1 MSSQDQNILSALQ
14 QQVGGDRYLPP
25 KVLEDTPNETAE
37 YEKEV
42 LQGAGGLLAGSSVE
56 RGFKMLVKTPKGVKV
71 LKQLGMNDEDVKT
84 VVDAIKS
91 RDSGAL
97 TDFLARKGTGFVE
110 STAKKLGIKGEKIA
124 NTTVKNL
131 KQGKLPTRQELQDAL
146 TSGADTKV
154 NPSKSNLTK
163 KPGEDGADEDTPS
176 SIFDALKSKA
186 ESGIKSVKSSLDDAI
201 GDSSSKVSNLISK
214 ADDLKGKGFGKVSK
228 AFDRARAEIKGD
240 DDLEGQSSAVKKLLQ
255 SSSRGRKQLLKN
267 AKAKLKGEKI
277 QKPKKP
283 TSEFDDEDEQ
293 GDLFSQLSKLGGKPG
308 VDDAVGDLNPF
319 TGQPVDPFAKIKAS
333 KQKADDE
340 LQQAKDQIENE
351 GDRDPYQDIY
361 DQANR
366 DSQKFTDSELGVGK
380 KLEKDVDFK
389 FKAPTQEEHL
399 QQLAE
404 QETKTSNIS
413 DDMVDLLKDN
423 EVKPTIPAS
432 EQTGGI
438 DPSTLP
444 DDAGF
449 QRGSSKIQ
457 AKKDVDPAP
466 EQEAPE
472 PIEPSVPEPPKPE
485 LDDTEEFIQKTK
497 IPEAPK
503 PPQVDTIEPS
513 IPAAPEPSIP
523 TAPEPPVPAPRP
535 PPKPPVEEDLNPVQ
549 KVEQITQDDNLVKP
563 TPPPRPP
570 VDPEPPVPAPRPP
583 VDDPTPPVDDDLAA
597 DNLASK
603 GAKVEDGIK
612 TAFDDSLVDDENP
625 LGIVASAVLGIGA
638 LIGGALRKAHHPKF
652 IQPPPIHGYENF
664 SVQEGVA

>member
-1 MSSQDQNILSALQ
+1 MSSQDQNLLSSLQ
-14 QQVGGDRYLPP
+14 QQVGSDRYLPP

-71 LKQLGMNDEDVKT
+71 LKKLGMTDEDVST
-84 VVDAIKS
+84 VVEAIKS

-110 STAKKLGIKGEKIA
+110 STAKKLGVKGGKIA

-131 KQGKLPTRQELQDAL
+131 KQGKLPTRQEIQEAL
-146 TSGADTKV
+146 TGGDKTTV
-154 NPSKSNLTK
+154 NPSKSNLTN
-163 KPGEDGADEDTPS
+163 KPEDAGAEDDS
-176 SIFDALKSKA
+176 SSSLIDALRSKA
-186 ESGIKSVKSSLDDAI
+186 KSSIKSVKSSLDDAI

-214 ADDLKGKGFGKVSK
+214 ADDLKSKGFGKVSK
-228 AFDRARAEIKGD
+228 TFDRARAEIQGED
-240 DDLEGQSSAVKKLLQ
+240 DFEGQSSAVKKLLQ
-255 SSSRGRKQLLKN
+255 SSSRGRKQLLRN

-283 TSEFDDEDEQ
+283 TSEFDDEDEE
-293 GDLFSQLSKLGGKPG
+293 GDLFSQLSKLGGKPTA
-308 VDDAVGDLNPF
+308 DSPLGDLNPF

-340 LQQAKDQIENE
+340 LNQVKDQIENE

-361 DQANR
+361 DQASR

-389 FKAPTQEEHL
+389 FKAPTREEHL

-423 EVKPTIPAS
+423 EVKPIIPAS

-457 AKKDVDPAP
+457 AKKEIDPAP

-472 PIEPSVPEPPKPE
+472 PIEPTVPEPPKPE
-485 LDDTEEFIQKTK
+485 IDDTEELIQKTK

-503 PPQVDTIEPS
+503 PPVEDTIEP
-513 IPAAPEPSIP
+513 PV
-523 TAPEPPVPAPRP
+523 PEPPVPEP
-535 PPKPPVEEDLNPVQ
+535 PVPKPTVPENLNPVQ
-549 KVEQITQDDNLVKP
+549 KVEELTQDDNLLRTTPAPPKPPVNDPKPPVNDPKP
-563 TPPPRPP
+563 TIP
-570 VDPEPPVPAPRPP
+570 
-583 VDDPTPPVDDDLAA
+583 DDPKPPVDDDDLV
-597 DNLASK
+597 DNIASK
-603 GAKVEDGIK
+603 GEKVEDGIK
-612 TAFDDSLVDDENP
+612 SAFEDSLADDENP

-652 IQPPPIHGYENF
+652 IQPPPISPYENF

>member
-1 MSSQDQNILSALQ
+1 MSSQDQNLLSSLQ

-42 LQGAGGLLAGSSVE
+42 LQGAGGLLAGGSVE
-56 RGFKMLVKTPKGVKV
+56 KGFKMLVRTPKGVKV
-71 LKQLGMNDEDVKT
+71 LKKLGMTDEDVST

-110 STAKKLGIKGEKIA
+110 STAKKLGIKGGKIA

-131 KQGKLPTRQELQDAL
+131 KQGKLPTRQEIQEAL
-146 TSGADTKV
+146 TGGDKTTV
-154 NPSKSNLTK
+154 NPSKSNLTN
-163 KPGEDGADEDTPS
+163 KPEEGADDDSSS
-176 SIFDALKSKA
+176 SILDALRSKA
-186 ESGIKSVKSSLDDAI
+186 KSSIKSVKSSLDDAI

-228 AFDRARAEIKGD
+228 AFDRARADIQGED
-240 DDLEGQSSAVKKLLQ
+240 DFEGQSSAVKKLLQ
-255 SSSRGRKQLLKN
+255 SSKRGRKQLLRN

-277 QKPKKP
+277 EQPKKP
-283 TSEFDDEDEQ
+283 TSEFDQEDEQ
-293 GDLFSQLSKLGGKPG
+293 GDLFSQLSKLGGKPTA
-308 VDDAVGDLNPF
+308 DSPLGDLNPF

-340 LQQAKDQIENE
+340 LNQVKDQIENE

-366 DSQKFTDSELGVGK
+366 DSQKFTDKELGTGK

-389 FKAPTQEEHL
+389 FKAPTREEHL

-404 QETKTSNIS
+404 QETKKANIP
-413 DDMVDLLKDN
+413 DDMLNVFKEQ

-457 AKKDVDPAP
+457 AKKDIDPAP

-472 PIEPSVPEPPKPE
+472 PIEPTVPEPPKAE
-485 LDDTEEFIQKTK
+485 IDDTEEFIQKTK

-503 PPQVDTIEPS
+503 PPVDEE
-513 IPAAPEPSIP
+513 A
-523 TAPEPPVPAPRP
+523 EPPLPEAPIPAPRP
-535 PPKPPVEEDLNPVQ
+535 PPKPTVPDDPINPV
-549 KVEQITQDDNLVKP
+549 VETENLSTQADNLVRP
-563 TPPPRPP
+563 T
-570 VDPEPPVPAPRPP
+570 PAPRPP
-583 VDDPTPPVDDDLAA
+583 PKPTVPDDPKPPPVDDEDLA
-597 DNLASK
+597 DNIASK
-603 GAKVEDGIK
+603 GEKVEDGIK
-612 TAFDDSLVDDENP
+612 SAFEDSLADDENP
-625 LGIVASAVLGIGA
+625 IGIVASAVLGIGA

-652 IQPPPIHGYENF
+652 VQPPPIHAYENF
-664 SVQEGVA
+664 AVQEGVA

>member
-1 MSSQDQNILSALQ
+1 MSSQDQNLLSSLQ
-14 QQVGGDRYLPP
+14 QQVGSDRYLPP

-56 RGFKMLVKTPKGVKV
+56 KGFKMLVKTPKGVKV
-71 LKQLGMNDEDVKT
+71 LKKLGMTDEDVST
-84 VVDAIKS
+84 VVEAIKS

-110 STAKKLGIKGEKIA
+110 STAKKLGVKGGKIA

-131 KQGKLPTRQELQDAL
+131 KQGKLPTRQEIQEAL
-146 TSGADTKV
+146 TGGDKTTV
-154 NPSKSNLTK
+154 NPSKSNLTN
-163 KPGEDGADEDTPS
+163 KPEDAGAEDDS
-176 SIFDALKSKA
+176 SSSLIDALRSKA
-186 ESGIKSVKSSLDDAI
+186 KSSIKSVKSSLDDAI

-214 ADDLKGKGFGKVSK
+214 ADDLKSKGFGKVSK
-228 AFDRARAEIKGD
+228 TFDRARAEIQGED
-240 DDLEGQSSAVKKLLQ
+240 DFEGQSSAVKKLLQ
-255 SSSRGRKQLLKN
+255 SSSRGRKQLLRN

-293 GDLFSQLSKLGGKPG
+293 GDLFSQLSKLGGKPTA
-308 VDDAVGDLNPF
+308 DSPLGDLNPF

-340 LQQAKDQIENE
+340 LNQVKDQIENE

-361 DQANR
+361 DQASR

-389 FKAPTQEEHL
+389 FKAPTKEEHL

-423 EVKPTIPAS
+423 EVKPIIPAS

-457 AKKDVDPAP
+457 AKKEIDPAP

-472 PIEPSVPEPPKPE
+472 PIEPTVPEPPKPE
-485 LDDTEEFIQKTK
+485 IDDTEELIQKTK
-497 IPEAPK
+497 IPDAPK
-503 PPQVDTIEPS
+503 PPVEDTIEPPT
-513 IPAAPEPSIP
+513 IEPP
-523 TAPEPPVPAPRP
+523 VPEPPVP
-535 PPKPPVEEDLNPVQ
+535 KPTVPENLNPVQ
-549 KVEQITQDDNLVKP
+549 KVEELTQDDNLLRTTPAPPKPPVNAPKPPVNDPKP
-563 TPPPRPP
+563 TIP
-570 VDPEPPVPAPRPP
+570 
-583 VDDPTPPVDDDLAA
+583 DDPKPPVDDDDLV
-597 DNLASK
+597 DNIASK
-603 GAKVEDGIK
+603 GEKVEDGIK
-612 TAFDDSLVDDENP
+612 SAFEDSLVDDENP

-652 IQPPPIHGYENF
+652 IQPPPISPYENF

>member
-1 MSSQDQNILSALQ
+1 MSSQDQNLLSSLQ
-14 QQVGGDRYLPP
+14 QQVGSDRYLPP

-56 RGFKMLVKTPKGVKV
+56 KGFKMLVKTPKGVKV
-71 LKQLGMNDEDVKT
+71 LKKLGMTDEDVST
-84 VVDAIKS
+84 VVEAIKS

-110 STAKKLGIKGEKIA
+110 STAKKLGVKGGKIA

-131 KQGKLPTRQELQDAL
+131 KQGKLPTRQEIQEAL
-146 TSGADTKV
+146 TGGDKTTV
-154 NPSKSNLTK
+154 NPSKSNLTN
-163 KPGEDGADEDTPS
+163 KPEDAGAEDDS
-176 SIFDALKSKA
+176 SSSLIDALRSKA
-186 ESGIKSVKSSLDDAI
+186 KSSIKSVKSSLDDAI

-214 ADDLKGKGFGKVSK
+214 ADDLKSKGFGKVSK
-228 AFDRARAEIKGD
+228 TFDRARAEIQGED
-240 DDLEGQSSAVKKLLQ
+240 DFEGQSSAVKKLLQ
-255 SSSRGRKQLLKN
+255 SSSRGRKQLLRN

-293 GDLFSQLSKLGGKPG
+293 GDLFSQLSKLGGKPTA
-308 VDDAVGDLNPF
+308 DSPLGDLNPF

-340 LQQAKDQIENE
+340 LNQVKDQIENE

-361 DQANR
+361 DQASR

-389 FKAPTQEEHL
+389 FKAPTKEEHL

-423 EVKPTIPAS
+423 EVKPIIPAS

-457 AKKDVDPAP
+457 AKKEIDPAP

-472 PIEPSVPEPPKPE
+472 PIEPTVPEPPKPE
-485 LDDTEEFIQKTK
+485 IDDTEELIQKTK
-497 IPEAPK
+497 IPDAPK
-503 PPQVDTIEPS
+503 PPVEDTIEPPT
-513 IPAAPEPSIP
+513 IEPP
-523 TAPEPPVPAPRP
+523 VPEPPVP
-535 PPKPPVEEDLNPVQ
+535 KPTVPENLNPVQ
-549 KVEQITQDDNLVKP
+549 KVEELTQDDNLLRTTPAPPKPPVNDPKPPVNDPKP
-563 TPPPRPP
+563 TIP
-570 VDPEPPVPAPRPP
+570 
-583 VDDPTPPVDDDLAA
+583 DDPKPPVDDDDLV
-597 DNLASK
+597 DNIASK
-603 GAKVEDGIK
+603 GEKVEDGIK
-612 TAFDDSLVDDENP
+612 SAFEDSLVDDENP

-652 IQPPPIHGYENF
+652 IQPPPISPYENF

>member
-1 MSSQDQNILSALQ
+1 MSSDDQNLLSSLQ
-14 QQVGGDRYLPP
+14 QQVGETRYLPP
-25 KVLEDTPNETAE
+25 KVLEDTPNEKAE

-56 RGFKMLVKTPKGVKV
+56 KGFKMLVKTPKGVQV
-71 LKQLGMNDEDVKT
+71 LKKLGMNDEDVKT

-110 STAKKLGIKGEKIA
+110 STAKKLGVKGGKIA

-131 KQGKLPTRQELQDAL
+131 KQGKLPTRQEIQDAL
-146 TSGADTKV
+146 TGGDNTTVK
-154 NPSKSNLTK
+154 PSKSNLTN
-163 KPGEDGADEDTPS
+163 KPEDSSVDDDSSS
-176 SIFDALKSKA
+176 SILDALRSKA
-186 ESGIKSVKSSLDDAI
+186 QSSIKSVKSSLDDAI

-277 QKPKKP
+277 EQSKKP
-283 TSEFDDEDEQ
+283 TSEFDEEDEQ
-293 GDLFSQLSKLGGKPG
+293 GDLFSQLSKLGGKPTA
-308 VDDAVGDLNPF
+308 DSPLGDLNPF

-340 LQQAKDQIENE
+340 LNQVKDQIENE
-351 GDRDPYQDIY
+351 GDRDMYQDIY
-361 DQANR
+361 DQASR

-413 DDMVDLLKDN
+413 DDMVDLLKDD
-423 EVKPTIPAS
+423 EVKPIIPPS

-457 AKKDVDPAP
+457 AKKEVDPP
-466 EQEAPE
+466 VEEEPE
-472 PIEPSVPEPPKPE
+472 PQVIEPTVPEPPKPD
-485 LDDTEEFIQKTK
+485 LDDTEDFIEKTK
-497 IPEAPK
+497 IPDAPK
-503 PPQVDTIEPS
+503 PPQTNPQDTTIEPPTIEPS
-513 IPAAPEPSIP
+513 V
-523 TAPEPPVPAPRP
+523 EPPVPAPRP
-535 PPKPPVEEDLNPVQ
+535 PPKPTVPDNLSPVQ
-549 KVEQITQDDNLVKP
+549 KVEQITQDDNLVRP
-563 TPPPRPP
+563 T
-570 VDPEPPVPAPRPP
+570 PAPRPP
-583 VDDPTPPVDDDLAA
+583 PKPNPQDTVDPKPPVNDDPTPPVDDDLA
-597 DNLASK
+597 DNIANR

-612 TAFDDSLVDDENP
+612 SAFEDSLADDENP
-625 LGIVASAVLGIGA
+625 LGVVASAVLGIGA

-652 IQPPPIHGYENF
+652 VQPPPLHSYENF